1 MATRE
6 TPIVPKRAAGRWGVW
21 MAAAL
26 ILAVAGAGVYLDML
40 LSAPKQVV
48 IAINDQPPFTVDVS
62 GRTVGDALKAAGIAL
77 EEGDG
82 VSPALDEPITE
93 GMQITVAR
101 GIKVTLRADGENVQL
116 VLPRGATV
124 RDALVRGEIR
134 MGSLDR
140 VVPVRETPVVDGMEI
155 RVIRV
160 TQEEVVE
167 RETIPYRT
175 LRWAEPHLA
184 KGEERIVR
192 EGREGILETR
202 VLLTYE
208 DGQLVHRQI
217 VATEVVQE
225 PIAEIIGEG
234 TREATAVLETATGT
248 YRYVDVLDMEA
259 TAYYPGPE
267 STDQWADGYTYTG
280 VRAGKGVVAVD
291 PSVIPLGTRLYIPGY
306 GEAIAA
312 DIGGAIKGYRI
323 DLGYDTYEEAIQFGR
338 KRVKVYV
345 LAP

>member
-6 TPIVPKRAAGRWGVW
+6 SPIEKKRVAGRGVW
-21 MAAAL
+21 TAAL
-26 ILAVAGAGVYLDML
+26 LILSLAGIGVYFYAVSL
-40 LSAPKQVV
+40 PKQVI
-48 IAINDQPPFTVDVS
+48 IAINDEPPIAVDVS
-62 GRTVGDALKAAGIAL
+62 GRTVEDALKAAGIVL
-77 EEGDG
+77 FEGDE
-82 VSPALDEPITE
+82 VNPPLDERIVE
-93 GMQITVAR
+93 GLRVTILR
-101 GIKVTLRADGENVQL
+101 GTKVTLRVDGNTHEL
-116 VLPRGATV
+116 VLTHGATV
-124 RDALVRGEIR
+124 RDALVQGEIR
-134 MGSLDR
+134 MGSMDR
-140 VVPVRETPVVDGMEI
+140 VVPVRETPLEEGMEI

-160 TQEEVVE
+160 TQEEIVE

-184 KGEERIVR
+184 RGEVRIVR

-208 DGQLVHRQI
+208 DGELVHRQ
-217 VATEVVQE
+217 VLSTEVVQE
-225 PIAEIIGEG
+225 AVAEIIGEG
-234 TREATAVLETATGT
+234 TREATPVLETATGT
-248 YRYVDVLDMEA
+248 YRYVDVIDMEA

-323 DLGYDTYEEAIQFGR
+323 DLGFETYEEAIQYGR
-338 KRVKVYV
+338 QQVKVYI

>member
-6 TPIVPKRAAGRWGVW
+6 SPIEKKRVAGRGVW
-21 MAAAL
+21 TAAL
-26 ILAVAGAGVYLDML
+26 LILSLAGIGVYFYAVSL
-40 LSAPKQVV
+40 PKQVI
-48 IAINDQPPFTVDVS
+48 IAINDEPPIAVDVS
-62 GRTVGDALKAAGIAL
+62 GRTVEDALKAAGIVL
-77 EEGDG
+77 FEGDE
-82 VSPALDEPITE
+82 VNPPLDERIVE
-93 GMQITVAR
+93 GLRVTILR
-101 GIKVTLRADGENVQL
+101 GTKVTLRVDGNTHEL
-116 VLPRGATV
+116 VLTHGATV
-124 RDALVRGEIR
+124 RDALVQGEIR
-134 MGSLDR
+134 MGSMDR
-140 VVPVRETPVVDGMEI
+140 VVPVRETPLEEGMEI

-160 TQEEVVE
+160 TQEEIVE

-184 KGEERIVR
+184 RGEVRLVR

-208 DGQLVHRQI
+208 DGELVHRQ
-217 VATEVVQE
+217 VLSTEVVQE
-225 PIAEIIGEG
+225 AVAEIIGEG
-234 TREATAVLETATGT
+234 TREATPVLETATGT
-248 YRYVDVLDMEA
+248 YRYVDVIDMEA

-323 DLGYDTYEEAIQFGR
+323 DLGFETYEEAIQYGR
-338 KRVKVYV
+338 QQVKVYI

>member
-6 TPIVPKRAAGRWGVW
+6 SPIEKKRVAGRGVW
-21 MAAAL
+21 TAAL
-26 ILAVAGAGVYLDML
+26 LILSLAGIGVYFYAVSL
-40 LSAPKQVV
+40 PKQVI
-48 IAINDQPPFTVDVS
+48 IAINDEPPIAVDVS
-62 GRTVGDALKAAGIAL
+62 GRTVEDALKAAGIVL
-77 EEGDG
+77 FEGDE
-82 VSPALDEPITE
+82 VNPPLDERIVE
-93 GMQITVAR
+93 GLRVTILR
-101 GIKVTLRADGENVQL
+101 GTKVTLRVDGNTHEL
-116 VLPRGATV
+116 VLPHGATV
-124 RDALVRGEIR
+124 RDALVQGEIR
-134 MGSLDR
+134 MGSMDR
-140 VVPVRETPVVDGMEI
+140 VVPVRETPLEEGMEI

-160 TQEEVVE
+160 TQEEIVE

-184 KGEERIVR
+184 RGEVRIVR

-208 DGQLVHRQI
+208 DGELVHRQ
-217 VATEVVQE
+217 VLSTEVVQE
-225 PIAEIIGEG
+225 AVAEIIGEG
-234 TREATAVLETATGT
+234 TREATPVLETATGT
-248 YRYVDVLDMEA
+248 YRYVDVIDMEA

-323 DLGYDTYEEAIQFGR
+323 DLGFETYEEAIQYGR
-338 KRVKVYV
+338 QQVKVYI